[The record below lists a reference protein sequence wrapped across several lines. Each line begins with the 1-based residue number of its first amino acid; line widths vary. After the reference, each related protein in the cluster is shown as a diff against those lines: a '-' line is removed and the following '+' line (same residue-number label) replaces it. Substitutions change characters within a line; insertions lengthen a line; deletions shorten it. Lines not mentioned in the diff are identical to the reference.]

1 MASNANKRERR
12 KRRAEPQDEPEFQ
25 VAPMI
30 DVLLVLTLFFMSITS
45 TELLKK
51 EKNITLPDA
60 NHAKKVSADQQHGQI
75 TINVTW
81 DRSSNNPGFFID
93 GRPYP
98 DAPSLQSY
106 LQPRASDPRAYAL
119 IRADKDVQYSNISDV
134 MAACAAAGLSKVSF
148 AVITSGN
155 QQHHGAQPAPAPTP
169 GP

>member
-1 MASNANKRERR
+1 MASNSNKRARK

-60 NHAKKVSADQQHGQI
+60 NHAKQDKNKNKGQI
-75 TINVTW
+75 IINISW
-81 DRSSNNPGFFID
+81 DRNTNNPGFTID
-93 GRPYP
+93 GKAYP
-98 DAPSLQSY
+98 NAVSLQSY
-106 LQPRASDPRAYAL
+106 LQPRASDPRTYAL
-119 IRADKDVQYSNISDV
+119 IRADKDVTYSNVSDV
-134 MAACAAAGLSKVSF
+134 MAACAASGLSKVSF

-155 QQHHGAQPAPAPTP
+155 QLHKGTQAAAPAPAT